1 MVFPW
6 SRRSTVS
13 GTVAMSAILAV
24 VAAAVAITVLRE
36 PDSAPGDPAAPQA
49 LPAGAS
55 FTSVSVSGAAIP
67 GGGPLVI
74 AFGDVGRISMSAG
87 CNRHVGGAALHTGS
101 APGTEPITTLR
112 VGALA
117 STMMAC
123 PPPREGANAWLSHF
137 TGHPLVW
144 HLDTTALTLTAPASA
159 DTPETVVVLAR
170 DHP

>member
-6 SRRSTVS
+6 SRHSTVS

-74 AFGDVGRISMSAG
+74 AFGDAGRISMSAG
-87 CNRHVGGAALHTGS
+87 CNRHMGGAARHTGS
-101 APGTEPITTLR
+101 APGTEPITTLQI
-112 VGALA
+112 GALA

-123 PPPREGANAWLSHF
+123 PPPLAGADAWLAHF
-137 TGHPLVW
+137 TGQPLVW
-144 HLDTTALTLTAPASA
+144 HLDAAALTLTAPATA